1 MYRKDRDCNGGGV
14 AMYVKESLPEPTIKL
29 TSNKLELIA
38 LEVSPSYHARPFV
51 IVCWYRP
58 PTAGI
63 DDTAFENLREIPK
76 NLDKEEKEI
85 ILIGDTN
92 CDFKKIK
99 NANAKKLKWIYSEY
113 QLEQMIKSFTR
124 VAITST
130 ESGEKKVSKTLIDHF
145 SSTNPKHILVADVI
159 RTGMVDRYLIYGI
172 RKINAWRRK
181 GNKRKVV
188 ESRNINKY
196 DKMLFRND
204 LEQVDWE
211 SILRPFD
218 NDPVSMAATFQETF
232 ESILNLH
239 APVKKKRIRSQFAP
253 WLTVSLKNL
262 MKERDILK

>member
-1 MYRKDRDCNGGGV
+1 M
-14 AMYVKESLPEPTIKL
+14 
-29 TSNKLELIA
+29 
-38 LEVSPSYHARPFV
+38 
-51 IVCWYRP
+51 
-58 PTAGI
+58 
-63 DDTAFENLREIPK
+63 
-76 NLDKEEKEI
+76 
-85 ILIGDTN
+85 IGDTN
-92 CDFKKIK
+92 CDFKNVKD
-99 NANAKKLKWIYSEY
+99 ANSKKLKWIYSEY

-130 ESGEKKVSKTLIDHF
+130 ESGKKVSKTFIDHF

-159 RTGMVDRYLIYGI
+159 RTGMVDHYLIYGI
-172 RKINAWRRK
+172 RKITAWRRK

-188 ESRNINKY
+188 ESRNMNKY

-239 APVKKKRIRSQFAP
+239 APVKTKRFVA
-253 WLTVSLKNL
+253 SLL
-262 MKERDILK
+262 LGSLFLLKI